1 MNNKNNEYVICTH
14 CGDKIYYNL
23 RNKSYMTNSEIF
35 KNTGIIP
42 CCKKCMDEIYDI
54 YYSKYKSK
62 YKDPVRKTIQKICMI
77 YDLYYDDHAIDIALN
92 KSMDRQIPVLSAYFS
107 IINLRQYK
115 NKTYDDSSFVDD
127 SIIRD
132 KNENYVSNETI
143 EFFGEGFTNDAY
155 VFLKREYDDWI
166 TRNECNSK
174 QQEEIF
180 KNICFKQWELHLA
193 RIEGKDTA
201 TLDKSFREYLDSA
214 GLQPKQKGQTISE
227 SQTFGTLINKW
238 ENEKPIPEPDEE
250 FKDIDNIGL
259 YIETFYKYHLAKMHG
274 IKIEDEEKYN
284 EVLKKY
290 TVEKPIDSFNE
301 DSNSVFDS
309 IFGSENEN

>member
-54 YYSKYKSK
+54 QYSKYKAK

-115 NKTYDDSSFVDD
+115 NKTYDDSYFIDD
-127 SIIRD
+127 SIICD

-155 VFLKREYDDWI
+155 IFLKREYDDWI

-238 ENEKPIPEPDEE
+238 ENEKPIPDP
-250 FKDIDNIGL
+250 
-259 YIETFYKYHLAKMHG
+259 Y
-274 IKIEDEEKYN
+274 
-284 EVLKKY
+284 
-290 TVEKPIDSFNE
+290 
-301 DSNSVFDS
+301 
-309 IFGSENEN
+309 

>member
-115 NKTYDDSSFVDD
+115 NKTY
-127 SIIRD
+127 
-132 KNENYVSNETI
+132 
-143 EFFGEGFTNDAY
+143 
-155 VFLKREYDDWI
+155 
-166 TRNECNSK
+166 
-174 QQEEIF
+174 
-180 KNICFKQWELHLA
+180 
-193 RIEGKDTA
+193 
-201 TLDKSFREYLDSA
+201 
-214 GLQPKQKGQTISE
+214 
-227 SQTFGTLINKW
+227 
-238 ENEKPIPEPDEE
+238 
-250 FKDIDNIGL
+250 
-259 YIETFYKYHLAKMHG
+259 
-274 IKIEDEEKYN
+274 
-284 EVLKKY
+284 VLKN
-290 TVEKPIDSFNE
+290 TCNIFNI
-301 DSNSVFDS
+301 VV
-309 IFGSENEN
+309 